1 MHGEPRVRGEH
12 GVFKVPEVHGELK
25 VHGVLGKPEVPGSAW
40 ETQGAWDFWNP
51 WRCMAEPKCR
61 GA

>member
-1 MHGEPRVRGEH
+1 VRGEH

-25 VHGVLGKPEVPGSAW
+25 VHGVLGKPEVPGSVW

-51 WRCMAEPKCR
+51 WGCKAKPKCR